1 MGWIDLFKTLIGW
14 LGFIILIDVV
24 LNDGDTLKALFRKK

>member
-1 MGWIDLFKTLIGW
+1 MVEVFKVLIGW
-14 LGFIILIDVV
+14 LGFIILIDVI